1 MAGILAGALTNFSS
15 ALCGRTIIF
24 LLQRCRHG
32 NLIDNMT
39 GSAARFGGSPGPVFA
54 LDKGERVEQMK
65 LFKTY
70 KEQVELLGQ
79 RGMQIDNSEHAEKL
93 LAQLN
98 YYRLSGYWYRPR

>member
-1 MAGILAGALTNFSS
+1 
-15 ALCGRTIIF
+15 
-24 LLQRCRHG
+24 
-32 NLIDNMT
+32 MT

-93 LAQLN
+93 LAHLN
-98 YYRLSGYWYRPR
+98 YYRLGLKDKLCVFYPGFSLW